1 MKKIRFERLPVS
13 HHDPAKYYGIS
24 LEVHPKG
31 KTLAI
36 YLGKHIFIFRTG
48 RSY

>member
-1 MKKIRFERLPVS
+1 MIKFNKLPVS
-13 HHDPAKYYGIS
+13 HHDPSRYYGIS

-31 KTLAI
+31 KTLDI
-36 YLGKHIFIFRTG
+36 YLGKHIFVFRTG